1 MSGPKHMFLYSNGG
15 ADKSPLYLIV
25 KGQGVIL
32 FRTLEQNLSE
42 ISFTLSNDDK
52 SDQLMVKI
60 TNDSIISTRTS
71 TGENYID
78 EKNKSGLSSIPGAY
92 YWVSLDSKNQQLIL
106 GVGEARMETK
116 SYFYKFPNDN
126 AEVYQKNKKF
136 LESIDRFDFDTSMI
150 CPIRI
155 LRDPISRLG
164 VPLLVKDK
172 DNLTMNDIAGN
183 VYLPVT
189 NLPPVSQQMHGCV
202 GGKMFMLDTPDFP
215 YFSAAIEHSINTP
228 GCWCYKKLHDKAN
241 EFNPDKP
248 DINGTY
254 LRITM
259 GGNDGESPGI
269 PYVMEIWPPKHYS
282 PIHNHAG
289 ANAVIRV
296 LHGSIQV
303 SLYPFLSDNEETSIP
318 FAVKNFGVN
327 DVTWLSPYLNQVH
340 KLTNINSYTACIT
353 IQCYL
358 YSKPDDSH
366 YDYFDYI
373 STSGGIEHYEPDS
386 DMSFLEFKEKMKEE
400 WVAMQTSRTSIRNE
414 PTTGLKNL
422 LFI

>member
-1 MSGPKHMFLYSNGG
+1 MSGPKQMFLYSNGG
-15 ADKSPLYLIV
+15 ADQSPLFLIT
-25 KGQGVIL
+25 KGQAVIL
-32 FRTLEQNLSE
+32 FRTLEKSPSE
-42 ISFTLSNDDK
+42 ISFKLSNEDQ
-52 SDQLMVKI
+52 SDQLIIKI
-60 TNDSIISTRTS
+60 TNFSITATRKST
-71 TGENYID
+71 EEDYID

-116 SYFYKFPNDN
+116 SYFYKFPTDN
-126 AEVYQKNKKF
+126 AEIYQQNKKF
-136 LESIDRFDFDTSMI
+136 LESIDRFDFDTSNITPLRM
-150 CPIRI
+150 

-172 DNLTMNDIAGN
+172 DSLTMDDIAGN
-183 VYLPVT
+183 MYLPVE
-189 NLPPVSQQMHGCV
+189 NLHSVSQQMYNCV
-202 GGKMFMLDTPDFP
+202 GGRKFKLDTRDFP
-215 YFSAAIEHSINTP
+215 YFSAAIEHSIKTP
-228 GCWCYKKLHDKAN
+228 GCWCYKKLQDKAS

-248 DINGTY
+248 DIKSTY

-259 GGNDGESPGI
+259 GCNDGESPGI

-303 SLYPFLSDNEETSIP
+303 SLYPFLSDNEEQSVP

-340 KLTNINSYTACIT
+340 KLTNINSYTSCIT

-358 YSKPDDSH
+358 YSKQDDSH

-386 DMSFLEFKEKMKEE
+386 DMSFLEFKAKMKEE
-400 WVAMQTSRTSIRNE
+400 WVTMQTSRTSIRNE